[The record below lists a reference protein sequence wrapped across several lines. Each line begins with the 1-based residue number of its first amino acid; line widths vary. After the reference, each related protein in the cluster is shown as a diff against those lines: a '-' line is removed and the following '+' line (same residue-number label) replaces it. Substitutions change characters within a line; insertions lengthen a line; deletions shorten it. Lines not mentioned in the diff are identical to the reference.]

1 MAQWTTISILVV
13 VLLMVCCGYIFAQ
26 PQAPPPPQGGAPPPG
41 LDPRME
47 HAIDMM
53 FQAMDTDHDGMIS
66 KKEWMAFQEK
76 QFNLINKSGSGFITK
91 DEVRADMK
99 ERMRQDQEQMRRRPP
114 PQ

>member
-1 MAQWTTISILVV
+1 
-13 VLLMVCCGYIFAQ
+13 LLLVCCGCIFAQ
-26 PQAPPPPQGGAPPPG
+26 PQAPPPPQGGAPPGP
-41 LDPRME
+41 DPRME
-47 HAIDMM
+47 QAIDMM
-53 FQAMDTDHDGMIS
+53 FRAMDTDHDGTIS

-99 ERMRQDQEQMRRRPP
+99 ERMRQDQEQMRRRPT

>member
-1 MAQWTTISILVV
+1 MAQWKTIPILVV
-13 VLLMVCCGYIFAQ
+13 VLLLVCCGCIFAQ
-26 PQAPPPPQGGAPPPG
+26 PQAPPPPQGGAPPGP
-41 LDPRME
+41 DPRME
-47 HAIDMM
+47 QAIDMM
-53 FQAMDTDHDGMIS
+53 FRAMDTDHDGTIS

-99 ERMRQDQEQMRRRPP
+99 ERMRQDQEQMRRRPT